1 MHNFLKGGRQELLYT
16 CRTGLLFP
24 LFLLPSS
31 LASII
36 DRRLHEDILKNAEI
50 IERRLHE
57 ENAKIIERRLHA
69 EILERR
75 RHEEILKNAAL
86 WIKNQ
91 LSSLT
96 LLRTEKTCRTPCS
109 TVRQDVLWL
118 GSNGVPKTLGT
129 LAIQLLQQDVVASSF
144 N

>member
-1 MHNFLKGGRQELLYT
+1 MHNLLKGGRQELLYT
-16 CRTGLLFP
+16 CRTGLLLFP

-36 DRRLHEDILKNAEI
+36 ERRLHEDILKTAE
-50 IERRLHE
+50 
-57 ENAKIIERRLHA
+57 IIERRLHA

-75 RHEEILKNAAL
+75 LHEEILKNAAL
-86 WIKNQ
+86 WIKKQ

-129 LAIQLLQQDVVASSF
+129 LSNTTPSTGRGGQFFQLINVAR
-144 N
+144 

>member
-31 LASII
+31 LAPVI

-50 IERRLHE
+50 IERRL
-57 ENAKIIERRLHA
+57 N
-69 EILERR
+69 
-75 RHEEILKNAAL
+75 EEILKNAAL
-86 WIKNQ
+86 WVKNQ
-91 LSSLT
+91 LSSFT

-129 LAIQLLQQDVVASSF
+129 LSNTTPSTGRGGQFFQLINVDR
-144 N
+144 

>member
-16 CRTGLLFP
+16 CHTGLLFP

-50 IERRLHE
+50 IERRLH
-57 ENAKIIERRLHA
+57 A

-75 RHEEILKNAAL
+75 LHEEILKNAAL

-118 GSNGVPKTLGT
+118 GSNSVPKTLGT
-129 LAIQLLQQDVVASSF
+129 LSNTTPSTGRGGQFFQLINV
-144 N
+144 NR